1 MKFTKKVVGNTNTL
15 YFVMKILVN
24 AFVTSRLDN
33 CNSLL
38 NGLPCSLLHKLQLV
52 QNYAAH
58 LIVGGCKYDHIT
70 PLFREFHWLP
80 VEHRITFKLLLITFK
95 GYIGNILNLYTP
107 NRLLRSSSKFLLEV
121 PPSNLKTY
129 MESEHFQSVCAPKL
143 WNCLPN
149 YIRCGPNGS
158 AFKPALKTYL
168 FKCSFIS

>member
-1 MKFTKKVVGNTNTL
+1 MKFTKQVVGNTNTL

-58 LIVGGCKYDHIT
+58 LIVGGCKYDHIM
-70 PLFREFHWLP
+70 PLFRELHWLP
-80 VEHRITFKLLLITFK
+80 VEHLITFKLLLITFK
-95 GYIGNILNLYTP
+95 GYIGNLLNLYTP
-107 NRLLRSSSKFLLEV
+107 NRLLWSSSKFLLEV

-129 MESEHFQSVCAPKL
+129 MDTEHFLYVPQSYGTAFLAILGVAPMAVL
-143 WNCLPN
+143 L
-149 YIRCGPNGS
+149 S
-158 AFKPALKTYL
+158 QL
-168 FKCSFIS
+168 

>member
-70 PLFREFHWLP
+70 PLLRELQMMGVYRFVRGGFGIFGFMGLA
-80 VEHRITFKLLLITFK
+80 IF
-95 GYIGNILNLYTP
+95 
-107 NRLLRSSSKFLLEV
+107 RLLFFWFLC
-121 PPSNLKTY
+121 KG
-129 MESEHFQSVCAPKL
+129 C
-143 WNCLPN
+143 
-149 YIRCGPNGS
+149 R
-158 AFKPALKTYL
+158 
-168 FKCSFIS
+168 FKCFLFPVS